1 MLIHWLN
8 VSRYTHEQIVLY
20 NELGQHIH
28 TNCVFGGLHVVDIWT
43 FQLRMLWDL
52 QLPVSSARDR
62 ERVGVPLFLVGKVR
76 IKARMLSQWEMRH
89 IENYIKLPWLTI
101 LPRSGKLWGVL
112 HGEAWRL
119 FIPTAPGSKGAPSSQ
134 ARALCYVNAVSQI
147 SCLLHRQTQA
157 LAWELERSRS
167 STVHLKP
174 STHST
179 LTHT

>member
-1 MLIHWLN
+1 MNSASIYIQTVSMEAFMLLMFEHFNCEGSETCSCL
-8 VSRYTHEQIVLY
+8 SRL
-20 NELGQHIH
+20 LG
-28 TNCVFGGLHVVDIWT
+28 TEKGWGSRF
-43 FQLRMLWDL
+43 
-52 QLPVSSARDR
+52 
-62 ERVGVPLFLVGKVR
+62 FLVGKAR

-112 HGEAWRL
+112 HGEARRL
-119 FIPTAPGSKGAPSSQ
+119 FIPTVPGSKGAPSSQ
-134 ARALCYVNAVSQI
+134 ARVLCYVNAISQI